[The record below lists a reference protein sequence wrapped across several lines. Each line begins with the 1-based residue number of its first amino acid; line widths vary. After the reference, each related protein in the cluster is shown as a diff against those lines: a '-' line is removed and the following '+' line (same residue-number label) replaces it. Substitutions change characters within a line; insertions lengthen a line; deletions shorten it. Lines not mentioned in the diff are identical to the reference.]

1 MTNFDEKPNYPF
13 TYGDKNKDR
22 QMLSDIL
29 VTVLKNKGFQ
39 SHMISVGFAFLSI
52 MSYAQPSCAIPPEHG
67 ELVDDALKLGQNGIP
82 TTPPTGPVQENIPIP
97 GAHQAERVILP
108 AMPIEQQHLIGQQQ
122 AGKILPGQG
131 LPPSGPPV
139 PGVPPGQ
146 GPTENPAFYLPAKP
160 KGTGARAV
168 NTVFFTTAL
177 GIICL
182 NAVWGEPAAVAMCS
196 TGLASIGYRIG
207 KQVFLKIAEEI
218 LKNQK

>member
-108 AMPIEQQHLIGQQQ
+108 AMPIEQQH
-122 AGKILPGQG
+122 
-131 LPPSGPPV
+131 
-139 PGVPPGQ
+139 VPPGQ